1 MGLCSNITL
10 VGGILILTGLI
21 STGTVV
27 GGGVQVFKNFKDYD
41 CGNLNYGIIVGII
54 SMGIFIINS
63 LMYSLSCIKKSS
75 LIIPSLCIIGT
86 MIYNIYLINKLDDT
100 CEVYYKND
108 NKNLWDF
115 YNYYIAALMVSII
128 LIVIGFIY
136 NCCKKKN

>member
-10 VGGILILTGLI
+10 IGGILILTGLI

-27 GGGVQVFKNFKDYD
+27 GGGVKVFKNFKEYD
-41 CGNLNYGIIVGII
+41 CGNLNYGILVGII
-54 SMGIFIINS
+54 SMGIFVINT

-86 MIYNIYLINKLDDT
+86 MIYNIYLINQLNSE

-115 YNYYIAALMVSII
+115 YIYYIAALMVSII
-128 LIVIGFIY
+128 LIIIGFIY

>member
-10 VGGILILTGLI
+10 IGGILILTGLI

-27 GGGVQVFKNFKDYD
+27 GGGVKVFKNFKEYD

-86 MIYNIYLINKLDDT
+86 MIYNIYLINQLDHT
-100 CEVYYKND
+100 CEVYYKNE

-115 YNYYIAALMVSII
+115 YIYYIAAIMVSIVLI
-128 LIVIGFIY
+128 LVGFIY
-136 NCCKKKN
+136 NCCKN

>member
-21 STGTVV
+21 STGTIV

-54 SMGIFIINS
+54 SMGIFIINM

-115 YNYYIAALMVSII
+115 YIYYIVALMVSII

-136 NCCKKKN
+136 NCCNK

>member
-21 STGTVV
+21 STGTIV

-54 SMGIFIINS
+54 SMGIFIINM

-115 YNYYIAALMVSII
+115 YIYYIVALMVSII

>member
-75 LIIPSLCIIGT
+75 LIIPSLCIIGS
-86 MIYNIYLINKLDDT
+86 MIYNIYLVNKIDDT
-100 CEVYYKND
+100 CEVYYKSD

-115 YNYYIAALMVSII
+115 YNYYISALMVSII

>member
-136 NCCKKKN
+136 NCCKKK

>member
-10 VGGILILTGLI
+10 IGGILILTGLI

-27 GGGVQVFKNFKDYD
+27 GGGVQVFNNFKDYD
-41 CGNLNYGIIVGII
+41 CGNLNYGILVGII

-63 LMYSLSCIKKSS
+63 LMYSMSCVKKSS

-86 MIYNIYLINKLDDT
+86 MIYNIYLINQLDNT

-115 YNYYIAALMVSII
+115 YIYYIAALMVSIVLI
-128 LIVIGFIY
+128 LIGFIY
-136 NCCKKKN
+136 NCCKKKK